1 MLLKLNMYTESY
13 KKKGGGSSTQ
23 QSPVVFSNNF
33 IQLGKKITSTQNATK
48 NPWMAS
54 IANVALYL
62 ISLGS
67 FKLISWLKKS
77 PKNK

>member
-1 MLLKLNMYTESY
+1 M
-13 KKKGGGSSTQ
+13 Q

-33 IQLGKKITSTQNATK
+33 IQLGKKITSTHNAIK
-48 NPWMAS
+48 NIWIAS

-62 ISLGS
+62 IPFGN